1 MNKDEIRIQL
11 KSLFG
16 FSTFKGLQES
26 VILNVLKKIDPSYPS
41 ETILVLDATTGQNAL
56 NQVEEFSKIHELT
69 GLIITKLDGTSKGGV
84 VIGIVNEFE
93 IPVRYIGLGEQIE
106 DLRPFD
112 AQQFTKS
119 IFAE

>member
-1 MNKDEIRIQL
+1 MQ
-11 KSLFG
+11 
-16 FSTFKGLQES
+16 
-26 VILNVLKKIDPSYPS
+26 
-41 ETILVLDATTGQNAL
+41 AT
-56 NQVEEFSKIHELT
+56 ELT

-93 IPVRYIGLGEQIE
+93 IPVRYIGLGEQLE

-119 IFAE
+119 IFAVVILLCSFSSALKNFVKLDYMIKINRAKAKKIRFPLQAAKKGVIIPAPPTAKVI